1 MDVYIVLQYSEYGYH
16 TKVIFC
22 NVPTNWDEFV
32 AAAPALEKAGILPMA
47 MGQQGWQQSGAF
59 NVFMASL
66 LPSEV
71 FMSVYGDKDTA
82 VAGGA
87 DVAKVF
93 KAASDARAMA
103 ANSTVQNWN
112 DATNLVITGKAGGQ
126 YFHCRQRL

>member
-1 MDVYIVLQYSEYGYH
+1 
-16 TKVIFC
+16 
-22 NVPTNWDEFV
+22 
-32 AAAPALEKAGILPMA
+32 MA

-93 KAASDARAMA
+93 KAASDARE
-103 ANSTVQNWN
+103 VH
-112 DATNLVITGKAGGQ
+112 AGRASWTREIG
-126 YFHCRQRL
+126 FCSLIF